1 MFSVRFHLGRGQYY
15 KHWQVKDLKNKDVQ
29 IEYFDPYRYQ
39 LFMTGC
45 KLVCNEKQA
54 ERVYIR
60 GKKDVCGWIRCERL
74 YVSDYSLPP
83 GTNVDSLVRVKF
95 NPLVKTHWELEDRPG
110 ENWNNRFVDEIVT
123 CGSRCYL
130 HCEALVDGV

>member
-1 MFSVRFHLGRGQYY
+1 MFKVRFHLGRGPHY
-15 KHWQVKDLKNKDVQ
+15 KHWQITDLKDKDVQ

-39 LFMTGC
+39 LFMTDC
-45 KLVCNEKQA
+45 ELVCNEKTA
-54 ERVYIR
+54 NRVYAR
-60 GKKDVCGWIRCERL
+60 GVKDVCGWIRCGRL